1 MMSIENILQKIS
13 EDAQAEV
20 NAIIDEIKTKAEEI
34 KDQSHRESLTQ
45 SETLLLEEERKGKLE
60 ASRIV
65 TQARLQKKLDILSC
79 KKDLI
84 DEVLAKAF
92 QKERLDGSS
101 LTRKV
106 ILKDG
111 EREESFDEQKMKDE
125 IRLQLEKYICEILDL

>member
-1 MMSIENILQKIS
+1 MSLENILQKIS

-20 NAIIDEIKTKAEEI
+20 NTIIDESKAKAEEI
-34 KDQSHRESLTQ
+34 KDQARNEALSQ
-45 SETLLLEEERKGKLE
+45 SEALLLEEERKGKLE

-65 TQARLQKKLDILSC
+65 TQARLQKKLDILTC

-92 QKERLDGSS
+92 QMERFDGSS
-101 LTRKV
+101 LKKKI

-111 EREESFDEQKMKDE
+111 EREESFDEQKMMDE
-125 IRLQLEKYICEILDL
+125 IRPQLEKYICEVLDL

>member
-1 MMSIENILQKIS
+1 MSLENILQKIS
-13 EDAQAEV
+13 EDAQMEV
-20 NAIIDEIKTKAEEI
+20 NKIIDESKTKAEEI
-34 KDQSHRESLTQ
+34 KEHSRRESITQ

-84 DEVLAKAF
+84 DEVLVKAF
-92 QKERLDGSS
+92 QMERFDGSS
-101 LTRKV
+101 LKRKV

-111 EREESFDEQKMKDE
+111 VKEEPFDEQKMRDE
-125 IRLQLEKYICEILDL
+125 IRPQLEKYICEVLDL

>member
-1 MMSIENILQKIS
+1 MSLENILQKIS

-20 NAIIDEIKTKAEEI
+20 NTIIDESKAKAEEI
-34 KDQSHRESLTQ
+34 KDQVRNEALSQ
-45 SETLLLEEERKGKLE
+45 SEALLLEEERKGKLE

-65 TQARLQKKLDILSC
+65 TQARLQKKLDILTC

-92 QKERLDGSS
+92 QMERFDGSS
-101 LTRKV
+101 LKRKI

-111 EREESFDEQKMKDE
+111 EREESFDEQKMMDE
-125 IRLQLEKYICEILDL
+125 IRPQLEKYICEVLDL

>member
-1 MMSIENILQKIS
+1 MSLENILQKIS

-20 NAIIDEIKTKAEEI
+20 NTIIDEIKTKAEEI

-92 QKERLDGSS
+92 QKERFDSSS
-101 LTRKV
+101 LMRKV

-125 IRLQLEKYICEILDL
+125 IRLHLEKYICEILDL

>member
-1 MMSIENILQKIS
+1 MSLENILQKIS

-20 NAIIDEIKTKAEEI
+20 NTIIDEIKAKAVEI
-34 KDQSHRESLTQ
+34 KDQARREALFQ
-45 SETLLLEEERKGKLE
+45 SEALLLEEERKGKLE

-92 QKERLDGSS
+92 QKEHFDSSS
-101 LTRKV
+101 LMRKV

-111 EREESFDEQKMKDE
+111 EREESFDEQKMIE
-125 IRLQLEKYICEILDL
+125 QIRPQLEKYICEVLDL

>member
-1 MMSIENILQKIS
+1 MSLENILQKIS

-20 NAIIDEIKTKAEEI
+20 DKIIAESKAKAEAI
-34 KDQSHRESLTQ
+34 KNMAHKEALSQ
-45 SETLLLEEERKGKLE
+45 SEALLLEEERKGKLE

-65 TQARLQKKLDILSC
+65 TQARLQKKLDILAC

-92 QKERLDGSS
+92 QKEHLDESS
-101 LTRKV
+101 LKRKI

-111 EREESFDEQKMKDE
+111 EHEEPYDERKMMDE
-125 IRLQLEKYICEILDL
+125 IRPQLEKYICEVLDL

>member
-1 MMSIENILQKIS
+1 MSLENILQKIS

-20 NAIIDEIKTKAEEI
+20 NTIIDESKAKAEEI
-34 KDQSHRESLTQ
+34 KNQVRNEALSQ
-45 SETLLLEEERKGKLE
+45 SEALLLEEERKGKLE

-65 TQARLQKKLDILSC
+65 TQARLQKKLDILTC

-92 QKERLDGSS
+92 QMERFDGSS
-101 LTRKV
+101 LKRKI

-111 EREESFDEQKMKDE
+111 EREESFDEQKMMDE
-125 IRLQLEKYICEILDL
+125 IRPQLEKYICEVLDL

>member
-1 MMSIENILQKIS
+1 MSLENILQKIS

-20 NAIIDEIKTKAEEI
+20 NTIIDESKAKAEEI
-34 KDQSHRESLTQ
+34 KDQARNEVLSQ
-45 SETLLLEEERKGKLE
+45 SEALLLEEERKGKLE

-65 TQARLQKKLDILSC
+65 TQARLQKKLGILTC

-92 QKERLDGSS
+92 QKERFDGSS
-101 LTRKV
+101 LKRII

-111 EREESFDEQKMKDE
+111 EREESFDEQKMMDE
-125 IRLQLEKYICEILDL
+125 IRPQLEKYICEVLDL